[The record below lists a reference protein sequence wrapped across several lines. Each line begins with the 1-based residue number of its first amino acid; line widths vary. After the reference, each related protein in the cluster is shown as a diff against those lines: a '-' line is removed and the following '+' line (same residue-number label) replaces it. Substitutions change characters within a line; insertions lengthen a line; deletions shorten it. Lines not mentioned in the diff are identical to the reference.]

1 MAVGGG
7 WGCDVLGLYEDATG
21 CGLAKKEDN
30 VNCRTFCS
38 IFFGPALGT
47 LLTHLL
53 FFEDDLG
60 SRDADDNVF
69 TAFNPF
75 CRLHCVSIVRH
86 SSGCSAKDN
95 KISLADICN
104 DLHRGMVI

>member
-1 MAVGGG
+1 MVVGGG

-30 VNCRTFCS
+30 VDCRTFC
-38 IFFGPALGT
+38 FFFLGPALGT

-69 TAFNPF
+69 AAFNPF
-75 CRLHCVSIVRH
+75 CGLHRVSIVRH
-86 SSGCSAKDN
+86 SSGCLAKDDE
-95 KISLADICN
+95 ISLADVC
-104 DLHRGMVI
+104 DDSPRGTVV